1 MQKTTQD
8 NQKSHTA
15 SNETLTSSSSTSS
28 WSWASLEWSL
38 PWLVVIGFVVMWEL
52 GVRLFN
58 VPEFQL
64 PAPSVAVAA
73 LWQFREVVAGHAVM
87 TLLHSLGGFLIAVV
101 AGLLLG
107 VVIGSS
113 RLAYKA
119 LYPVLVGFNS
129 VPKAALVPAL
139 VIWFGIG
146 TVPAIITAFLIS
158 FFPIVVNV
166 ATGLATVEPELQDVL
181 RALGA
186 NKTDMVLKVGL
197 PRAMPYFFASLKVSI
212 TLAFVGAVIVE
223 LSNANNGLGYLMTS
237 AVASFNT
244 PLVYACLLV
253 LAFFG
258 VVFYEMFAFLERKL
272 VGWAYRGS
280 DG

>member
-1 MQKTTQD
+1 MEDSDKTGFD
-8 NQKSHTA
+8 
-15 SNETLTSSSSTSS
+15 
-28 WSWASLEWSL
+28 WAKLEFLL
-38 PWLVVIGFVVMWEL
+38 PWSVVIGFFLLWEG
-52 GVRLFN
+52 GVRLFR

-64 PAPSVAVAA
+64 PTPSAAIAA
-73 LWQFREVVAGHAVM
+73 LWEFREVIAGHALV
-87 TLLHSLGGFLIAVV
+87 TLFHSIAGFAAAVV

-107 VVIGSS
+107 VLIGSS

-146 TVPAIITAFLIS
+146 AIPAILTAFLIS

-186 NKTDMVLKVGL
+186 RKSDMILKIGL
-197 PRAMPYFFASLKVSI
+197 PRAMPYFFASLKVAV

-237 AVASFNT
+237 AVASFKT
-244 PLVYACLLV
+244 PLVYAGLLV

-258 VVFYEMFAFLERKL
+258 IVFYELFAWLERRL
-272 VGWAYRGS
+272 VAWAYRGNQ
-280 DG
+280 